1 MGGHDRD
8 IIKNPCFRQRP
19 IWVGSNM
26 CMVVDQAPPA
36 AAAAAAAPPEA
47 TTIAIT
53 TPQLCHLLL
62 QLFYKKSETTVA
74 VVAVRASPLHQQK
87 QKQPFTQSR
96 I

>member
-19 IWVGSNM
+19 IWVGSHL

-53 TPQLCHLLL
+53 TAAAMPPA
-62 QLFYKKSETTVA
+62 TVA